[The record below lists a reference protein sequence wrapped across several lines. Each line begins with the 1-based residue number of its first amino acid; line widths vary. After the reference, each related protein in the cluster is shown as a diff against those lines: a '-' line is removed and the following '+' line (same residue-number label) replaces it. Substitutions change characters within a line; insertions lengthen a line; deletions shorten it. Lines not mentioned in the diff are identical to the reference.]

1 MGFDKQTIRD
11 ISVDNKTILVRTDY
25 NVPIDSSG
33 AISDDLRIRAS
44 LPTLKY
50 LLKHNCKIII
60 ISHLGRQDGKPNP
73 KYTLLPVAKRLGEL
87 LGIKIDFISDCIG
100 DKITNA
106 VKKLKPGQILMLENV
121 RFYPGETANDI
132 NFARAIADSTG
143 ARYFVQDGFGV
154 VHRAH
159 ATTSAITHFIPSVA
173 GFLLEKEVIAL
184 GEAING
190 EKRPLVAVLGGAKVS
205 DKISV
210 IEKLVKSADKIL
222 IGGAMANTFL
232 NYRGINLG
240 STKIEPNEEK
250 TLDKIYELAIDRVGI
265 DNIDEFIILPIDVA
279 VATNP
284 SAFRRRSVP
293 LQSINMDEMVFDIF
307 DATAYKFFKEID
319 GAKTII
325 WDGTMGLAEN
335 PTYSYGSSVLA
346 KFITN
351 IPDAVSIIGGGDTA
365 DFILKWCKYN
375 NGKFHHISTGGGAS
389 LDLIAGRKLPGIEA
403 LLALKK

>member
-1 MGFDKQTIRD
+1 M
-11 ISVDNKTILVRTDY
+11 
-25 NVPIDSSG
+25 
-33 AISDDLRIRAS
+33 
-44 LPTLKY
+44 PTLKY

-60 ISHLGRQDGKPNP
+60 ISHLGRPDGKPNP

-106 VKKLKPGQILMLENV
+106 VKKIKPGQILMLENV

-184 GEAING
+184 SEAIDS
-190 EKRPLVAVLGGAKVS
+190 EKHPLVAVLGGAKVS

-240 STKIEPNEEK
+240 STKI
-250 TLDKIYELAIDRVGI
+250 YELAIDRVGI

-279 VATNP
+279 VATSP

-293 LQSINMDEMVFDIF
+293 LQSINMDEMVFDIG
-307 DATAYKFFKEID
+307 DATAYKFCKEID

-325 WDGTMGLAEN
+325 WNGTMGLAEN
-335 PTYSYGSSVLA
+335 PTFSYGSSVLA

>member
-25 NVPIDSSG
+25 NVPINSSG

-60 ISHLGRQDGKPNP
+60 ISHLGRPDGKPNP

-87 LGIKIDFISDCIG
+87 LGIEIDFISDCIG

-106 VKKLKPGQILMLENV
+106 VKKLKPGQILMLENA

-184 GEAING
+184 SEAIDG

-293 LQSINMDEMVFDIF
+293 LQSINMDEMVFDIG
-307 DATAYKFFKEID
+307 DATAYKFWKEID

-325 WDGTMGLAEN
+325 WNGTMGLAEN
-335 PTYSYGSSVLA
+335 PTFSYGSSVLA

-351 IPDAVSIIGGGDTA
+351 IPGAVSIIGGGDTA

-375 NGKFHHISTGGGAS
+375 NGKFYHISTGGGAS

>member
-1 MGFDKQTIRD
+1 MK
-11 ISVDNKTILVRTDY
+11 
-25 NVPIDSSG
+25 
-33 AISDDLRIRAS
+33 
-44 LPTLKY
+44 
-50 LLKHNCKIII
+50 
-60 ISHLGRQDGKPNP
+60 
-73 KYTLLPVAKRLGEL
+73 L
-87 LGIKIDFISDCIG
+87 LGDCVGESVRQTVRRAPLGSVI
-100 DKITNA
+100 
-106 VKKLKPGQILMLENV
+106 MLENL
-121 RFYPGETANDI
+121 RFYDEEEADDLV
-132 NFARAIADSTG
+132 FAKSIQRAVRAD
-143 ARYFVQDGFGV
+143 YFVQDGFGV

-184 GEAING
+184 SEAIDS
-190 EKRPLVAVLGGAKVS
+190 EKHPLVAVLGGAKVS

-250 TLDKIYELAIDRVGI
+250 TLDKIYKLAIDRVGI

-284 SAFRRRSVP
+284 GAFRRRSVP
-293 LQSINMDEMVFDIF
+293 LQSINMDEMVFDIG
-307 DATAYKFFKEID
+307 DATAYKFCKEID

-325 WDGTMGLAEN
+325 WNGTMGLAEN
-335 PTYSYGSSVLA
+335 PTFSYGSSVLA

>member
-1 MGFDKQTIRD
+1 MGFNKQTIRD

-25 NVPIDSSG
+25 NVPISSSG

-60 ISHLGRQDGKPNP
+60 ISHLGRPDGKPNP

-184 GEAING
+184 SEAIDG

-293 LQSINMDEMVFDIF
+293 LQSINMDEMVFDIG
-307 DATAYKFFKEID
+307 DATAYKFCKEID

-325 WDGTMGLAEN
+325 WNGTMGLAEN
-335 PTYSYGSSVLA
+335 PTFSYGSSVLA

-351 IPDAVSIIGGGDTA
+351 IPGAVSIIGGGDTA